1 MPFGKELGV
10 VSGTRQEEI
19 RVFLWCHFRIGFND
33 NRLSAEVQFLGSVQ
47 GSGDLVSRL
56 RTDGTSQH
64 SFYPAG
70 FQTRVVGDV
79 QHGDRFRQRR
89 IGVKVLQTS

>member
-19 RVFLWCHFRIGFND
+19 RVFLWCHVHIGFND
-33 NRLSAEVQFLGSVQ
+33 NRLTAQVQFLGSVQ

-56 RTDGTSQH
+56 RTDGASQH
-64 SFYPAG
+64 SFHPAS
-70 FQTRVVGDV
+70 FQTRVMVDV
-79 QHGDRFRQRR
+79 HYGHR
-89 IGVKVLQTS
+89 L